1 MNQYINSAILEAK
14 QASIK
19 NVRPNPLVGAIILD
33 EKNKIVGAGF
43 HAEFGKDHAEVVA
56 IKNAKKN
63 GADLSNCTLVV
74 SLEPCSHYGKTPPC
88 TNLIIES
95 GIKKVIVGS
104 KDPNPVV
111 RGIDLLKEHNIDVI
125 LIESQEALDLNKEF
139 FTNQRYQR
147 PFIIAKAAITRDE
160 QMAKDDGSSKW
171 ISGEKSRAYTHEI
184 LRSGVNAILTTAK
197 TVLTDDAR
205 FTIRTNDSVSELT
218 TIVIDRNLELLKNK
232 NLAIH
237 YARKSSKLFLVAE
250 KIPNHITLNPNT
262 EIIESTFI
270 DGKLEFESLLTQL
283 YKNHSIYSLLIEA
296 GPTFLNA
303 LLDKNWV
310 DEFVLFK
317 SPNSFHNRCDRFKL
331 DLSKLAALKEEAS
344 WELDVDV
351 VKTYSTQNWR
361 VHKH

>member
-1 MNQYINSAILEAK
+1 
-14 QASIK
+14 
-19 NVRPNPLVGAIILD
+19 
-33 EKNKIVGAGF
+33 
-43 HAEFGKDHAEVVA
+43 
-56 IKNAKKN
+56 
-63 GADLSNCTLVV
+63 
-74 SLEPCSHYGKTPPC
+74 
-88 TNLIIES
+88 
-95 GIKKVIVGS
+95 
-104 KDPNPVV
+104 
-111 RGIDLLKEHNIDVI
+111 
-125 LIESQEALDLNKEF
+125 
-139 FTNQRYQR
+139 
-147 PFIIAKAAITRDE
+147 
-160 QMAKDDGSSKW
+160 
-171 ISGEKSRAYTHEI
+171 
-184 LRSGVNAILTTAK
+184 
-197 TVLTDDAR
+197 
-205 FTIRTNDSVSELT
+205 
-218 TIVIDRNLELLKNK
+218 LLKNK

>member
-1 MNQYINSAILEAK
+1 L
-14 QASIK
+14 
-19 NVRPNPLVGAIILD
+19 R
-33 EKNKIVGAGF
+33 
-43 HAEFGKDHAEVVA
+43 
-56 IKNAKKN
+56 
-63 GADLSNCTLVV
+63 
-74 SLEPCSHYGKTPPC
+74 
-88 TNLIIES
+88 
-95 GIKKVIVGS
+95 
-104 KDPNPVV
+104 
-111 RGIDLLKEHNIDVI
+111 EHNIDVI

-139 FTNQRYQR
+139 FTNQRYRR

-171 ISGEKSRAYTHEI
+171 ISCEKSRAYTHDV

-205 FTIRTNDSVSELT
+205 FTIRTNETERELT

-237 YARKSSKLFLVAE
+237 YTRKSSKLFIVAE
-250 KIPNHITLNPNT
+250 KIPTDITLNSNN

-317 SPNSFHNRCDRFKL
+317 SPNSFYNSSDRFKL
-331 DLSKLAALKEEAS
+331 DLSKLSALKEEAS
-344 WELDVDV
+344 WELGVDV

-361 VHKH
+361 VHNH